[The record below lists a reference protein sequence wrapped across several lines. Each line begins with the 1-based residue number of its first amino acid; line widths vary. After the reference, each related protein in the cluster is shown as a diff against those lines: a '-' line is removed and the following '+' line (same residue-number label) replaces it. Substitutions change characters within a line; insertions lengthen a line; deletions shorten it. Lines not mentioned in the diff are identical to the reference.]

1 MLEKL
6 KINYFSLVR
15 FLINQ
20 SRWKKTFLLI
30 TVDYCLL
37 VMSFELSLSI
47 RINEWYW
54 PTSESRVLLLVAPL
68 LAIPIFYFFGL
79 YQSFIRFT
87 SLYSLR
93 IITLGIT
100 IYTMIWFLIVLIP
113 SLIVKPYDFLIINW
127 LLTVFFIGGIR
138 FFARAVLTRDISL
151 NLKSN
156 VMIYGAGYSGTRL
169 GSAIGNDNETN
180 LVGYIDDDQEKYGL
194 FIEGKKIFNPNELEK
209 LITERDI
216 DEVLIAMPSI
226 SKSTQSEIIQ
236 SLTKYPV
243 TLRKMP
249 DIVDLVHGKV
259 AVADLRKVRIE
270 DLLNREIRSPNKTLL
285 AKDISGKSIL
295 VTGAG
300 GSIGSELCREIIKL
314 DPRMLILFEI
324 SEVSLYLIE
333 QALSEKK
340 HKTTVL
346 AILGDINDGQRLRT
360 IIKKYNVETI
370 FHTAAYKH
378 VPMVEK
384 NTIAGIKCN
393 IFGTLECIEA
403 AIAENV
409 NSFVFIST
417 DKAVRPT
424 NIMGATKRFAE
435 LILQTKATKILE
447 DKKIRTRISMV
458 RFGNVL
464 DSSGSVVPLFRQQ
477 IERGGP
483 VTVTDPNIIR
493 YFMTMNEAAQ
503 LVIQSGSMGS
513 GGEIFL
519 LDMGEAISILQL
531 AKDMIRLSG
540 MSIRDKDNPDGDIKI
555 KFTGLRPGEKLYEEL
570 LVDDSATATKHKKI
584 MKANDKGITMEQ
596 LRENLLEL
604 EEAARV
610 ENYKKIKQV
619 FINTVE
625 GFKPSN

>member
-1 MLEKL
+1 
-6 KINYFSLVR
+6 
-15 FLINQ
+15 
-20 SRWKKTFLLI
+20 
-30 TVDYCLL
+30 
-37 VMSFELSLSI
+37 
-47 RINEWYW
+47 
-54 PTSESRVLLLVAPL
+54 
-68 LAIPIFYFFGL
+68 
-79 YQSFIRFT
+79 
-87 SLYSLR
+87 
-93 IITLGIT
+93 
-100 IYTMIWFLIVLIP
+100 
-113 SLIVKPYDFLIINW
+113 
-127 LLTVFFIGGIR
+127 
-138 FFARAVLTRDISL
+138 
-151 NLKSN
+151 
-156 VMIYGAGYSGTRL
+156 
-169 GSAIGNDNETN
+169 
-180 LVGYIDDDQEKYGL
+180 
-194 FIEGKKIFNPNELEK
+194 
-209 LITERDI
+209 
-216 DEVLIAMPSI
+216 
-226 SKSTQSEIIQ
+226 
-236 SLTKYPV
+236 
-243 TLRKMP
+243 
-249 DIVDLVHGKV
+249 
-259 AVADLRKVRIE
+259 
-270 DLLNREIRSPNKTLL
+270 
-285 AKDISGKSIL
+285 
-295 VTGAG
+295 
-300 GSIGSELCREIIKL
+300 
-314 DPRMLILFEI
+314 
-324 SEVSLYLIE
+324 
-333 QALSEKK
+333 
-340 HKTTVL
+340 
-346 AILGDINDGQRLRT
+346 
-360 IIKKYNVETI
+360 
-370 FHTAAYKH
+370 
-378 VPMVEK
+378 
-384 NTIAGIKCN
+384 
-393 IFGTLECIEA
+393 
-403 AIAENV
+403 
-409 NSFVFIST
+409 
-417 DKAVRPT
+417 
-424 NIMGATKRFAE
+424 MGATKRFAE